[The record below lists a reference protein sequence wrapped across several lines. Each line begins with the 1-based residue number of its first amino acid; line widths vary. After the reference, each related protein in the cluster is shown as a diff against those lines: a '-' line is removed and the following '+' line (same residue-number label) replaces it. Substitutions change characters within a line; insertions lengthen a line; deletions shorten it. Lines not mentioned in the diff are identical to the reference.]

1 MEDNIKVIM
10 IMTKKADL
18 EYLLGQMEDNM
29 KETG

>member
-10 IMTKKADL
+10 IMTRKVDL